1 MALRLIEGFE
11 TGNLDPIGSLTFA
24 GSIQTANVRAGS
36 GARYLDLTDV
46 GSEFR
51 FNEVPWDAANDTL
64 YVGAAVNCRTAM
76 TGGAFLSC
84 GGYPTGQ
91 PSDDSWVNLIAQ
103 TDGSIDVYTD
113 QTDLQSGGNLLF
125 STATGVMVADTW
137 HYIEVEFLCHE
148 STGTVEVWV
157 DGASV
162 GSFGPG
168 DTQAEVTAG
177 NKPDVAVL
185 YLATHGGSADTEFD
199 DIYILDTN
207 TTSPETGTSPNIA
220 RLGDIV
226 IEALLPTSDS
236 TPNQF
241 TRSAGANNWELV
253 DEIPSDGDTTYVES
267 STVAHEDRYGL
278 GNRVHTGGVVGVS
291 IHVEAK
297 KTDAN
302 ARSLDVALVSN
313 AGVTVDASPVNL
325 TLANGT
331 YTVGQKTYDR
341 DFHDEVTAAD
351 WTNAK
356 VNALETS
363 TVVV

>member
-11 TGNLDPIGSLTFA
+11 TGDLAPIGALTQG
-24 GSIQTANVRAGS
+24 GSIQTADVRSGS
-36 GARYLDLTDV
+36 GARYLDLTDT

-64 YVGAAVNCRTAM
+64 YVGVAVKCM
-76 TGGAFLSC
+76 TSMAFGAIISV
-84 GGYPTGQ
+84 GGYPNGQ
-91 PSDDSWVNLIAQ
+91 STDDSWVNLIAQ
-103 TDGSIDVYTD
+103 TDGSIDVFTD
-113 QTDLQSGGNLLF
+113 QTDLQSGGTLLF

-168 DTQAEVTAG
+168 DTQAEATAG
-177 NKPDVAVL
+177 NKPDVAVV
-185 YLATHGGSADTEFD
+185 YLATHSGNDTEFD

-207 TTSPETGTSPNIA
+207 TTSPEGGTSPNIT
-220 RLGDIV
+220 RLGDVI
-226 IEALLPTSDS
+226 IEAIVPTSDAV
-236 TPNQF
+236 PNNF

-253 DEIPSDGDTTYVES
+253 DEIPNDGDTTYVES

-278 GNRVHTGGVVGVS
+278 GNRVHTGAVVGCA
-291 IHVEAK
+291 IYLNAK

-302 ARSLDVALVSN
+302 PRSLDVGLVSN
-313 AGVTVDASPVNL
+313 TGSTVDPNAV
-325 TLANGT
+325 TIGLANGT
-331 YTVGQKTYDR
+331 YGSILKTYDR
-341 DFHDEVTAAD
+341 DFHDGATAAD
-351 WTNAK
+351 WTSTK

-363 TVVV
+363 QVVV